1 MEITEVSQLEDY
13 VRELKYKIRGA
24 VLAAAFDGKKE
35 VQNLISAESNK
46 LRQRTPKF
54 ENALKGVTLNTQDI
68 VKGNNVKI
76 SVLGSNK
83 DKTQVLRL
91 FTGSK
96 ENERMTRKKG
106 SRGVLANLNPL
117 DGVLTQI
124 EQKINNQLKRII
136 DNE

>member
-1 MEITEVSQLEDY
+1 MEITEVTQLEDY

-24 VLAAAFDGKKE
+24 VLAAGYGGKKE
-35 VQNLISAESNK
+35 VQNLIDAESNK

-54 ENALKGVTLNTQDI
+54 ENVKKGVTLNTQDI
-68 VKGNNVKI
+68 AKGNNVKI

-96 ENERMTRKKG
+96 ENERITRVKG

-117 DGVLTQI
+117 DEVLTQM

-136 DNE
+136 DNG